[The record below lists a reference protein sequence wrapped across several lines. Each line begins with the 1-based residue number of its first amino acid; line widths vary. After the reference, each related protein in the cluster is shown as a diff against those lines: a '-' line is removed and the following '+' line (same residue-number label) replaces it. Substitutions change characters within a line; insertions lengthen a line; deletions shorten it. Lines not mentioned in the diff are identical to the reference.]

1 MVLSFRFI
9 TITRTLQTSSVSPD
23 IDVVEVVEPLS
34 PSDVESEL
42 VAEMSTINVDTIVP
56 DPSGSQ
62 YLEIATIKSPYSFQ
76 VVFSS
81 KNLKSKPFHLPSI
94 VCSEL

>member
-23 IDVVEVVEPLS
+23 IDVVQPLS
-34 PSDVESEL
+34 PSDVESES

-81 KNLKSKPFHLPSI
+81 F
-94 VCSEL
+94 

>member
-34 PSDVESEL
+34 PSDVESVS

-81 KNLKSKPFHLPSI
+81 F
-94 VCSEL
+94 